1 MTRRSDE
8 GSAIVEFV
16 AVAGL
21 LTMFFVALLQLALSL
36 HVRNTLVDCASDGA
50 RYGGLVGHTPEDA
63 RIRTEQLI
71 ATAVSPRYAEDVE
84 ASAASVD
91 GVAVVQVRVRAPLP
105 VIGLLG
111 VGGQLTVTGHG
122 LVEG

>member
-1 MTRRSDE
+1 
-8 GSAIVEFV
+8 
-16 AVAGL
+16 VAGL
-21 LTMFFVALLQLALSL
+21 LTVFFVALLQLALSL

-50 RYGGLVGHTPEDA
+50 RYGGLVGHTATDA
-63 RIRTEQLI
+63 RERTEELI
-71 ATAVSPRYAEDVE
+71 STAVSPRYADDVA
-84 ASAASVD
+84 ASVTSVD
-91 GVAVVQVRVRAPLP
+91 GVAVVEVRVRAPLP